1 MSHRPSLFS
10 WFLLLAASP
19 LLFGSNVLAA
29 RFVAGEVPAVAM
41 AFWRWALALL
51 FLAPFIWNELVAG
64 WPELRRDWRGFL
76 LLGALGMGI
85 CGAPVYIAGQTTT
98 ATNISLIYA
107 AAPVLIVLYG
117 RLFWRER
124 VSAIQALGV
133 AISLSGV
140 VAVIAKGDP
149 GALLHLHFTAGDLW
163 IVLAANGWAFYSLLL
178 RHRASGLTPFA
189 RFSGIC
195 TGGVVSMLP
204 FYALEMAAGQV
215 ADLSVRTVATVVFLA
230 IIPGLASYLVYG
242 RLVAVFGAGRAGMVL
257 YLTPLYNAALAA
269 LLLGERLEP
278 YHLLGIALVL
288 PGIWL
293 ATRRPAQ

>member
-1 MSHRPSLFS
+1 MPHRPSLFS

-19 LLFGSNVLAA
+19 LLFGSNVLTA
-29 RFVAGEVPAVAM
+29 RFVAGEIPAVAM

-51 FLAPFIWNELVAG
+51 ILAPFIRHELIAG

-85 CGAPVYIAGQTTT
+85 CGAPVYLAGQTTT

-107 AAPVLIVLYG
+107 SAPVLIVLYG

-124 VSAIQALGV
+124 VSAIQATGV
-133 AISLSGV
+133 AVSLAGV
-140 VAVIAKGDP
+140 VTVIAKGDP
-149 GALLHLHFTAGDLW
+149 KALLHLHFTAGDLW

-195 TGGVVSMLP
+195 AGGVVAMLP
-204 FYALEMAAGQV
+204 FYGLEMSMGQV
-215 ADLSVRTVATVVFLA
+215 ADGSVRTIATLFFLA
-230 IIPGLASYLVYG
+230 LVPGLASYLVYG
-242 RLVAVFGAGRAGMVL
+242 RLVTVFGPGRAGMTL

-269 LLLGERLEP
+269 LLLGERLEGF
-278 YHLLGIALVL
+278 HLAGMALVL

>member
-1 MSHRPSLFS
+1 MSHRPSPFS

-29 RFVAGEVPAVAM
+29 RFVAGEIPAVAM

-64 WPELRRDWRGFL
+64 WPEFRRDWRGFL
-76 LLGALGMGI
+76 LLGSLGMGI
-85 CGAPVYIAGQTTT
+85 CGAPVYLAGQTTT

-117 RLFWRER
+117 RLFWREK
-124 VSAIQALGV
+124 VSAVQALGV

-149 GALLHLHFTAGDLW
+149 RALLHLHFTAGDLW

-195 TGGVVSMLP
+195 AGGVVSMLP

-215 ADLSVRTVATVVFLA
+215 ADLSVRTVATLVFLA

-242 RLVAVFGAGRAGMVL
+242 RLVTVFGAGRAGMVL